1 MDKEKV
7 GNKEFNLENYLRIT
21 YVYRIYISYVSSI
34 YLFLSIFIFYITY
47 FQNKKMM
54 KKIKFVIKEKEL
66 KNL

>member
-21 YVYRIYISYVSSI
+21 YVYRIYISYVPSI
-34 YLFLSIFIFYITY
+34 YLFLSIFIFCITY